1 MQRTRF
7 GIKDTALS
15 LIDDSE
21 EEEEEENKGLIVRAK
36 GTTQP
41 KALKE
46 KKNKMCL
53 RNWEGSHDQN
63 AESKREDHQRRMGG
77 RKAPAVTTWG
87 HDKFGFTVSY
97 RNPLKG
103 FKQESDMI
111 RYSF

>member
-46 KKNKMCL
+46 KKNRMCL
-53 RNWEGSHDQN
+53 RN
-63 AESKREDHQRRMGG
+63 
-77 RKAPAVTTWG
+77 
-87 HDKFGFTVSY
+87 
-97 RNPLKG
+97 
-103 FKQESDMI
+103 
-111 RYSF
+111 

>member
-46 KKNKMCL
+46 KKKQDVFKEL
-53 RNWEGSHDQN
+53 RRLTWPECREQEGGPPTKD
-63 AESKREDHQRRMGG
+63 G
-77 RKAPAVTTWG
+77 RQKSTS
-87 HDKFGFTVSY
+87 SY
-97 RNPLKG
+97 DLGP
-103 FKQESDMI
+103 
-111 RYSF
+111 